1 MSDKT
6 RQCSDLSPEIK
17 INDCITWMPD
27 AGVEITC
34 ESSREGERLPAWS
47 VHGYFS
53 VMQPEETH
61 TANDIKTTN
70 QS

>member
-1 MSDKT
+1 MG
-6 RQCSDLSPEIK
+6 LIK
-17 INDCITWMPD
+17 SNDWMPD

-53 VMQPEETH
+53 VMQPV
-61 TANDIKTTN
+61 KT
-70 QS
+70 QR